1 MKVTVINK
9 EECIGIFD
17 LETNGDSTLVFSK
30 NEAVKQFLQ
39 EFLTLGVCG
48 YVVNKKTG
56 KEWVESVPGEEKF
69 LENLKFYLEENYKY
83 VLNVES

>member
-48 YVVNKKTG
+48 YVVNKKL
-56 KEWVESVPGEEKF
+56 EKNGWKVF
-69 LENLKFYLEENYKY
+69 LEKKNFWKT
-83 VLNVES
+83 